1 MKVKELIKELEK
13 LPPDIEIT
21 FEDYGH
27 RYSAEIRWDITME
40 EYEEGYGDEPYI
52 WLTQRLNGGNL

>member
-21 FEDYGH
+21 FEDYDH
-27 RYSAEIRWDITME
+27 TYLAEIRWDITME

-52 WLTQRLNGGNL
+52 WLTKQFEK

>member
-27 RYSAEIRWDITME
+27 RYSAEVRWDITME
-40 EYEEGYGDEPYI
+40 EYEEGYSDEPYI
-52 WLTQRLNGGNL
+52 WLTQ

>member
-21 FEDYGH
+21 FEDYDH
-27 RYSAEIRWDITME
+27 SYSAEVRWDITRE
-40 EYEEGYGDEPYI
+40 EYEEGYSDEPYI
-52 WLTQRLNGGNL
+52 WLTQ

>member
-21 FEDYGH
+21 FEDYNH
-27 RYSAEIRWDITME
+27 RYSVEICWDITME
-40 EYEEGYGDEPYI
+40 EYEEGYSDEPYI
-52 WLTQRLNGGNL
+52 WLTKQFEK

>member
-21 FEDYGH
+21 FEDYD
-27 RYSAEIRWDITME
+27 RSYSAEVRWDITME
-40 EYEEGYGDEPYI
+40 EYVEGYSDEPYI
-52 WLTQRLNGGNL
+52 WLTQ

>member
-21 FEDYGH
+21 FEDYNH
-27 RYSAEIRWDITME
+27 RYSAEVRWDITME
-40 EYEEGYGDEPYI
+40 EYEEGYSDEPYI
-52 WLTQRLNGGNL
+52 WLT

>member
-21 FEDYGH
+21 FEDYNH
-27 RYSAEIRWDITME
+27 SYSAEVRWDITME
-40 EYEEGYGDEPYI
+40 EYEEGYSDEPYI
-52 WLTQRLNGGNL
+52 WLTQQLNKGM